1 MEKSGQLHAS
11 ASVAFDEEPPVSIR
25 HETECR
31 GEGGEK
37 ELEAEEKLEDDASG
51 EKREGGVKQERKRG

>member
-1 MEKSGQLHAS
+1 MEKSGQFHAS
-11 ASVAFDEEPPVSIR
+11 ASLGFDEEPPVSIR

-37 ELEAEEKLEDDASG
+37 ELEAEERLEGDA
-51 EKREGGVKQERKRG
+51 